1 MRSWRFLAVV
11 ILVLALIYTYLSWS
25 LGRGTSHPGLAWLLA
40 LIPVIGILTFP
51 VLVFAARKR
60 SAKFAKRELQGR
72 HSSPEKPTESA
83 EQSES
88 EEEPRASAAHWLAY
102 LSMAGGSFLLPI
114 LILRD
119 LAVLASD
126 HFSQATSVYL
136 LNDQISVAMPALATL
151 LLIVGSR
158 IAARGL
164 YLKRVDVPIE
174 LNDQEAEVA
183 LDGFKIAQ
191 ISDLHIGPTI
201 DRNYVQKTVDMTNS
215 VEPDIIVL
223 TGDIGDGSPQV
234 YQDDFAP
241 LKHLRA
247 KLGVFYVTGNHEYY
261 SDAEKWMTMMTDA
274 GMVVL
279 RNSNQIIHYAGS
291 SAALLK
297 KVSIAV
303 AGVVDPAAAMF
314 LATDGPK
321 PADAMLGANNAD
333 IKILLAHQPG
343 IAALAE
349 KAGFDLQISGHT
361 HGGQFF
367 PWNFVVKKVHQ
378 YHQGLFKRGVMH
390 IYVSPGTGSWGP
402 PIRLGTRPEVSVL
415 TLRSQAR
422 AESKSDFA
430 HGQGA

>member
-11 ILVLALIYTYLSWS
+11 IFVLALIYTYLSWS
-25 LGRGTSHPGLAWLLA
+25 LGRGTSHPGYAWLFVL
-40 LIPVIGILTFP
+40 LPVIGILTFP

-60 SAKFAKRELQGR
+60 AAKAEKIEPR
-72 HSSPEKPTESA
+72 HHHPGPEMSTEDP
-83 EQSES
+83 ED
-88 EEEPRASAAHWLAY
+88 EEPRASAAHWLAY

-119 LAVLASD
+119 LAVLVLNHFAQSVSGRLLSD
-126 HFSQATSVYL
+126 QMA
-136 LNDQISVAMPALATL
+136 VAMPVFALL
-151 LLIVGSR
+151 LLIVGFR

-164 YLKRVDVPIE
+164 YLKRVDVPIKLKNRE
-174 LNDQEAEVA
+174 TETA

-201 DRNYVQKTVDMTNS
+201 DRKYVQKTVDMTNS

-234 YQDDFAP
+234 YENDFAP

-261 SDAEKWMTMMTDA
+261 SNAEQWMTMMTAA

-279 RNSNQIIHYAGS
+279 RNSNQIIHYAS
-291 SAALLK
+291 SRAGLFK

-314 LATDGPK
+314 LATAGPK
-321 PADAMLGANNAD
+321 PEEAIRGATGTD
-333 IKILLAHQPG
+333 FKILLAHQPG
-343 IAALAE
+343 IAARAE
-349 KAGFDLQISGHT
+349 KAGFGLQISGHT

-378 YHQGLFKRGVMH
+378 YHQGLFKRGAMH

-402 PIRLGTRPEVSVL
+402 PVRLGTRPEVSVL
-415 TLRSQAR
+415 TLRSHACT
-422 AESKSDFA
+422 
-430 HGQGA
+430 